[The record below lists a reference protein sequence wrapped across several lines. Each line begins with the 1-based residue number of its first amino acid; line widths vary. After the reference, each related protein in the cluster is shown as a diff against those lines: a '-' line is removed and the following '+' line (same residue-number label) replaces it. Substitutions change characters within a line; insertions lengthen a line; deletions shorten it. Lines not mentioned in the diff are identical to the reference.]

1 MYWLV
6 ETEEQISYLIN
17 RGYKEAYI
25 EIIPISQDVH
35 PALNDISLVYFRPSI
50 EKKGFMICVDHS
62 ETLSIKKTRIDELLQ
77 GIERLYVQDKKNAL
91 YYFPIKSLLDVNL
104 ISPPYIQE
112 PTAAHTIL
120 YTRFNGKTGVNRLI
134 PVVKHYE
141 QSETTYNAIKH
152 TFNTQLP
159 LHFNFYNNYA
169 TLAFFGIEKNGIKT
183 NPQLYEQFFN
193 QKTNRAFTRYNFY
206 TTTTRPSNTF
216 GGINFAALNKDNG
229 CRAAFIP
236 SNDRFVE
243 IDISAYHPSLAANL
257 VGYDFGE
264 GDVHERF
271 AEMYKVDYAK
281 AKELTFKQLY
291 GGVFEQYKEL
301 EFFKKVS
308 VYIDNLWKNYT
319 ENGWIEAPTSGY
331 QFSEENLDNMNPQ
344 KLFNYVLQ
352 NLETATNVRI
362 LMKMHRALRGKNTKI
377 VLYTYDSFLFDFDE
391 NEKDVIREIKNI
403 FKEFNLN
410 TKIAHGTSYDFNG

>member
-35 PALNDISLVYFRPSI
+35 PALNDISLVYFRPSN
-50 EKKGFMICVDHS
+50 EQKGFMLCVDHS

-91 YYFPIKSLLDVNL
+91 YYFPIKGLLDVNL

-112 PTAAHTIL
+112 PTTTHTIL
-120 YTRFNGKTGVNRLI
+120 YTRLNNKTDVNRLI

-141 QSETTYNAIKH
+141 QSETIYNAVKH
-152 TFNTQLP
+152 TFDTTPP

-169 TLAFFGIEKNGIKT
+169 TLAFFGIERNGIKT
-183 NPQLYEQFFN
+183 NPELYEQFFN
-193 QKTNRAFTRYNFY
+193 QNIDRAFTRYNFY

-243 IDISAYHPSLAANL
+243 IDISAYHPSLAAHL
-257 VGYDFGE
+257 VDYNFGE
-264 GDVHERF
+264 GDIHERF
-271 AEMYKVDYAK
+271 AEMYNVDYAK

-319 ENGWIEAPTSGY
+319 ENGWIEAPISGY

-362 LMKMHRALRGKNTKI
+362 LMDIHKLLRGKKTKI
-377 VLYTYDSFLFDFDE
+377 VLYTYDSFLLDYDE
-391 NEKDVIREIKNI
+391 SEQELLDKIKNI
-403 FKEFNLN
+403 FKKFEL
-410 TKIAHGTSYDFNG
+410 KIKVANGTSYDFT

>member
-25 EIIPISQDVH
+25 EIIPFSNNVH
-35 PALNDISLVYFRPSI
+35 PALNDISLVYFRPSN
-50 EKKGFMICVDHS
+50 EQKGFMLCINHS
-62 ETLSIKKTRIDELLQ
+62 ETLSVKKTRVDELLNE
-77 GIERLYVQDKKNAL
+77 IEKLWVRDKKNAL
-91 YYFPIKSLLDVNL
+91 YYFPIKGLLDVNL
-104 ISPPYIQE
+104 IFNTYIPE
-112 PTAAHTIL
+112 PTSAHTIL
-120 YTRFNGKTGVNRLI
+120 NQRFYHKKDVNRI
-134 PVVKHYE
+134 VPVVKHYE

-152 TFNTQLP
+152 TFEAHIP

-183 NPQLYEQFFN
+183 NPKLYEQFFN
-193 QKTNRAFTRYNFY
+193 QKTDRAFTRYNFY

-236 SNDRFVE
+236 SNNKFVE
-243 IDISAYHPSLAANL
+243 IDISAYHPSLAAHL
-257 VGYDFGE
+257 VNYDFGE
-264 GDVHERF
+264 GDIHERF

-308 VYIDNLWKNYT
+308 VYIDNLWENFT

-331 QFSEENLDNMNPQ
+331 QFNEDDLDNMNPQ

-352 NLETATNVRI
+352 NLETSTNVRI
-362 LMKMHRALRGKNTKI
+362 LMEIHRLLRGKKTKI
-377 VLYTYDSFLFDFDE
+377 VLYTYDSFLLDYDE
-391 NEKDVIREIKNI
+391 SEQEVLNEIKNI
-403 FKEFNLN
+403 FKKFNL
-410 TKIAHGTSYDFNG
+410 KIKVADGTSYDFT